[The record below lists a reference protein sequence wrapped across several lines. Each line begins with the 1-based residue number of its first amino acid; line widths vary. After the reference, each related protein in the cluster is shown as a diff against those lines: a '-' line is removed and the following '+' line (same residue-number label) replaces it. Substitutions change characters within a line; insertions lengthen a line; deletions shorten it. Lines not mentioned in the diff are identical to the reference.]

1 MVGSMSVLHLVVK
14 RTGEDYHNNIDKVGF
29 SFSLREIYQQTFGEN
44 PDVDIDLIQFIVYII
59 STLFLNIVTMN
70 LLISII
76 SETYDRV
83 TMTQKATDNK

>member
-1 MVGSMSVLHLVVK
+1 MSVLQLVVK
-14 RTGEDYHNNIDKVGF
+14 RTDPQSKEIMKNYGF
-29 SFSLREIYQQTFGEN
+29 TYYIRQLYVQTFGEN
-44 PDVDIDLIQFIVYII
+44 AEITVPFEEFTVYAL
-59 STLFLNIVTMN
+59 STVFLNVVTMN